1 MAKPANSTLSPG
13 QDFIAPADLHFDREN
28 PRFIDLGFTDE
39 ADIVREL
46 YDQADVDELI
56 QSILSASYIDF
67 EPLIVLRNSNIVLEG
82 NRRLAALRLITDE
95 TLRKKLKISLPAIE
109 DPKPLP
115 EKVRVLLVDHRDDAR
130 SFIGFKHINGPF
142 KWDALAKA
150 KYAAKWYESGGDI
163 NTISR
168 TLGDNHNTVRRL
180 VNGWFALQQAL
191 KDGFDLSQISK
202 KSFAFSHLY
211 TALTRASVRDYLGLN
226 TEDLS
231 APPQTD
237 PIPAEKRNELQ
248 QLMSWLY
255 GQEHKGLRQTFT
267 RFGIG
272 TVRTNDDIP
281 DGLPTSLKDG
291 GIDVIAWRNHPDG
304 MPGKLY
310 LIGQCASGLQ
320 WREKSVVEYI
330 RQLHGSW
337 FTQRPAE
344 YSTPA
349 MFIPFPFHHDIDER
363 PGSYLEAVKNR
374 FWHEEP
380 RFGMIFDRLRITH
393 FANACMAFATPHR
406 ERVEGTERFDQVVAW
421 VQSTRQTAGLVHA

>member
-1 MAKPANSTLSPG
+1 MADPANSTHSPG

-67 EPLIVLRNSNIVLEG
+67 EPLIVLRNGNIVLEG

-191 KDGFDLSQISK
+191 KGGFDLSQISK

-255 GQEHKGLRQTFT
+255 GQEHKGEPTVIQSQNPNLNELSKVLAHPEAKAMLMARRELR
-267 RFGIG
+267 
-272 TVRTNDDIP
+272 V
-281 DGLPTSLKDG
+281 
-291 GIDVIAWRNHPDG
+291 A
-304 MPGKLY
+304 Y
-310 LIGQCASGLQ
+310 
-320 WREKSVVEYI
+320 
-330 RQLHGSW
+330 
-337 FTQRPAE
+337 
-344 YSTPA
+344 
-349 MFIPFPFHHDIDER
+349 
-363 PGSYLEAVKNR
+363 
-374 FWHEEP
+374 
-380 RFGMIFDRLRITH
+380 
-393 FANACMAFATPHR
+393 
-406 ERVEGTERFDQVVAW
+406 ERVEPASARFEEALMMAAKRCEDVLGLAGAYNGEATLLNVAEGM
-421 VQSTRQTAGLVHA
+421 QRTTRALVTTMREQKDNGSGDH